1 MDFQTAFGQTKFP
14 EKGKLEIILCF
25 SDFLENDVGLWD
37 AFFVNSKNSSKHQ
50 SVLKPS
56 LPVDDYLQDHMRRG
70 GKTEIRD
77 LSSLQ
82 VLLPASQKHLIVPP
96 DSAAEREKS
105 PIRQVCR
112 GKCLQIKLL
121 SYAFK
126 DYCLMSTLF
135 LFYHF

>member
-1 MDFQTAFGQTKFP
+1 MSTSPSTQSTTSTKRLSRASDLP
-14 EKGKLEIILCF
+14 TL
-25 SDFLENDVGLWD
+25 DFLENDVGLWD

-96 DSAAEREKS
+96 DTSAEREKS

-112 GKCLQIKLL
+112 GKCLDHPSKLRL
-121 SYAFK
+121 SNI
-126 DYCLMSTLF
+126 LTRRRTLF
-135 LFYHF
+135 IIL

>member
-1 MDFQTAFGQTKFP
+1 MY
-14 EKGKLEIILCF
+14 

-96 DSAAEREKS
+96 DTSAEREKS

-112 GKCLQIKLL
+112 GTCLQIKLL

-126 DYCLMSTLF
+126 DDFVLSLSQF
-135 LFYHF
+135 LAHLTK